1 MYRLFPLALLIVILP
16 SVILDSVGS
25 CAATESRLT
34 PQALKNAEYRSEQY
48 GDTWVKL
55 KNGKHEER
63 TEPDGTLEFVLRL
76 SDKIAFG
83 DLNND
88 GRQDAAVILVS
99 SGGGSGSFR
108 ELIAVLDKNGSPR
121 QAAVQFLGD
130 RTDIKSIAI
139 RSGVI
144 HVDLVRHGPNDP
156 MCCPT
161 VRELKKY
168 KLDDGRLVA
177 IP

>member
-1 MYRLFPLALLIVILP
+1 MVNIVVFN
-16 SVILDSVGS
+16 SVKEF
-25 CAATESRLT
+25 AAAEGTLT
-34 PQALKNAEYRSEQY
+34 IQALKNAEYRSEQY

-76 SDKIAFG
+76 SDKMAFG
-83 DLNND
+83 DLNSD
-88 GRQDAAVILVS
+88 GLQDSAVILMS

-108 ELIAVLDKNGSPR
+108 ELIAVLDKNGRPR

-130 RTDIKSIAI
+130 RTDIKSVAI

-144 HVDLVRHGPNDP
+144 HVDLVRHGTNDP
-156 MCCPT
+156 ACCPT
-161 VRELKKY
+161 VREVKKY
-168 KLDDGRLVA
+168 RLDGGRIVA